1 MATRSKVARALVKQ
15 ASREVGPLEWAA
27 DSQGNWGWRPS
38 AKFDLDAA
46 HSALKTLCLAVHYVI
61 DAVENVEYRTR
72 SRGPSGR
79 FG

>member
-1 MATRSKVARALVKQ
+1 MPTLSKVARALVKQ
-15 ASREVGPLEWAA
+15 ASREVGPVEWAA
-27 DSQGNWGWRPS
+27 DSQGNWDWR
-38 AKFDLDAA
+38 ANAEFDLDTA

-61 DAVENVEYRTR
+61 DAVENVEHRTR